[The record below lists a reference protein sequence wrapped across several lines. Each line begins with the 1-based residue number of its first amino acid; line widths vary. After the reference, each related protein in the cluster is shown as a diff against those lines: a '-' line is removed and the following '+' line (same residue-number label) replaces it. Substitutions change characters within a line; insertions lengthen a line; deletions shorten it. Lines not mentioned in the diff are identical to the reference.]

1 MTEAW
6 SRIRFTTDRQ
16 RAIIQQLV
24 LDLRHGS
31 IFLPFSLGSESNV
44 VSWTAIGKGIQDLLC
59 HQNPDL
65 DLVYV
70 TGRLPNRSGTEVF
83 VPLAS
88 DQSFTTAAISCLQ
101 THLLDQHKT
110 CNFTFSLMDEDSTTV
125 YYRVTPGLV
134 TPSEPHS
141 ELEL

>member
-24 LDLRHGS
+24 LDLRH
-31 IFLPFSLGSESNV
+31 
-44 VSWTAIGKGIQDLLC
+44 GKGIQDLLC